1 MYEYAFI
8 DFTLKYK
15 KYIHFISIYLMM
27 NNNERVQLQKMLQE
41 NNTEDQTDNIRRVK
55 HSDDIKRDVIKIQ
68 LLHAT
73 HATLKQTD
81 RNAFNSMCI
90 SQAPF
95 LYSKYTDIFHKVK
108 NEEIDMKMLMDFL
121 RVLKKIEDGVVDQ
134 HEGSYEIGKLLKNIY
149 IDSALKKSSK
159 ADEEFEKTKEPVRE
173 GKVLSYSQFK
183 KMNH

>member
-1 MYEYAFI
+1 
-8 DFTLKYK
+8 
-15 KYIHFISIYLMM
+15 
-27 NNNERVQLQKMLQE
+27 
-41 NNTEDQTDNIRRVK
+41 
-55 HSDDIKRDVIKIQ
+55 
-68 LLHAT
+68 
-73 HATLKQTD
+73 
-81 RNAFNSMCI
+81 
-90 SQAPF
+90 
-95 LYSKYTDIFHKVK
+95 VK